1 MITLAVLIGFYA
13 FTAFDIC
20 VNRYAHSMLSHDQG
34 TADMT
39 LWTRY
44 MEDYNERYR
53 ELSQDI
59 DEQRMQKLYGEDWE
73 GLFARN
79 ANVTLN
85 DQDISRIQ
93 ALYNTEGDP
102 DNDSVLQQLSGFSF
116 GEYDEENNPFQLYV
130 IHEKE
135 NQIITLNYIYFSD
148 IYPFYGSEEMN
159 EERFSRSI
167 ETSINQFPTL
177 YVFTHPQA
185 FRPYVSGIMMDEGEI
200 DEACVRFEQAV
211 QTQSIRYNSRI
222 PLEAYRSTL
231 YHSTY
236 ILPFLFVIILCAG
249 TYARERARKI
259 DQIIVPT
266 AAGESWINAA
276 KCIANLITG
285 VIVMLLPILISLLI
299 TC

>member
-34 TADMT
+34 MTDMA

-102 DNDSVLQQLSGFSF
+102 DNGSALQQLSRFSF
-116 GEYDEENNPFQLYV
+116 GEYDEENNQFQLYV

-167 ETSINQFPTL
+167 ETSI
-177 YVFTHPQA
+177 H
-185 FRPYVSGIMMDEGEI
+185 
-200 DEACVRFEQAV
+200 
-211 QTQSIRYNSRI
+211 QSISDALCVHPSAGI
-222 PLEAYRSTL
+222 P
-231 YHSTY
+231 
-236 ILPFLFVIILCAG
+236 PLCLRHHDG
-249 TYARERARKI
+249 RRR
-259 DQIIVPT
+259 DR
-266 AAGESWINAA
+266 
-276 KCIANLITG
+276 
-285 VIVMLLPILISLLI
+285 
-299 TC
+299 

>member
-1 MITLAVLIGFYA
+1 MARKSYNFYRNELSLITLAVLIGFYA

-34 TADMT
+34 TADMA

-102 DNDSVLQQLSGFSF
+102 DNDSVLQQLSRFSF
-116 GEYDEENNPFQLYV
+116 GEYDEENNQFQLYV
-130 IHEKE
+130 IHEKK

-177 YVFTHPQA
+177 YMFTHPQA

-200 DEACVRFEQAV
+200 DEACARFEQAV
-211 QTQSIRYNSRI
+211 QTQSIHRRHRDAFAD
-222 PLEAYRSTL
+222 PHL
-231 YHSTY
+231 
-236 ILPFLFVIILCAG
+236 
-249 TYARERARKI
+249 
-259 DQIIVPT
+259 
-266 AAGESWINAA
+266 
-276 KCIANLITG
+276 IADH
-285 VIVMLLPILISLLI
+285 VLLLSFP
-299 TC
+299 